1 MSQPVETRAQQGE
14 RRVRSWRLLAAIG
27 LVGTALAGWG
37 GLGPGRVEAQ
47 QARKKRDDPAAGP
60 RMQFEQAQIVYTRMA
75 ELIAEWENK
84 GWETYQ
90 VVPVYP
96 SNPGTGRPMTVAIVF
111 RRLAK

>member
-1 MSQPVETRAQQGE
+1 MT
-14 RRVRSWRLLAAIG
+14 LAW
-27 LVGTALAGWG
+27 WG
-37 GLGPGRVEAQ
+37 GLGGPSPVEAQ
-47 QARKKRDDPAAGP
+47 QARKKRDDSPARP

-96 SNPGTGRPMTVAIVF
+96 SNPASGRPMTVAVVF
-111 RRLAK
+111 RRPAP